1 MFCNTLIKTKR
12 IHSANETFALFALET
27 FHYVLDF
34 FCFHDT
40 FFFST
45 LLLFQEFPYILSFF
59 SFSLCFLLHIAFSI
73 KQFCYIIFFKFRF
86 GLFVLFWP
94 SILPCIFGEFINIL
108 LLSDVQVTLTIFFWK
123 RKDNEY

>member
-45 LLLFQEFPYILSFF
+45 LLLFQEFPYILSLNIYFF
-59 SFSLCFLLHIAFSI
+59 NFPYVFFCILLFQLSNFAILSFSSFALACLSYSDSPFCLAFLES
-73 KQFCYIIFFKFRF
+73 
-86 GLFVLFWP
+86 
-94 SILPCIFGEFINIL
+94 S
-108 LLSDVQVTLTIFFWK
+108 
-123 RKDNEY
+123 